1 RRGLAPRR
9 AGADPRRQ
17 VPRAEGGPA
26 RGVDRG
32 RAAGRAARPAPPR
45 AAELRGRGRIGGRR
59 RRRAQPDR
67 DAPAGRGVMSGA
79 TPVSLLIV
87 DDSRGLVEVFTL
99 TARLEPGIRV
109 VGSLFSAD
117 RLVERIG
124 ELSPDVALVD
134 LTMPGKDPLEAVREA
149 AAAHPATRCL
159 ICSGYHDPERAA
171 AV

>member
-1 RRGLAPRR
+1 
-9 AGADPRRQ
+9 
-17 VPRAEGGPA
+17 
-26 RGVDRG
+26 
-32 RAAGRAARPAPPR
+32 
-45 AAELRGRGRIGGRR
+45 
-59 RRRAQPDR
+59 
-67 DAPAGRGVMSGA
+67 MSGA
-79 TPVSLLIV
+79 TPVGLLIV
-87 DDSRGLVEVFTL
+87 DDSRDLVEVFTL

-117 RLVERIG
+117 GLVERIG

-171 AV
+171 AVAEAGAWGLVSKGGDIAAILDAVRRVAGGERIF